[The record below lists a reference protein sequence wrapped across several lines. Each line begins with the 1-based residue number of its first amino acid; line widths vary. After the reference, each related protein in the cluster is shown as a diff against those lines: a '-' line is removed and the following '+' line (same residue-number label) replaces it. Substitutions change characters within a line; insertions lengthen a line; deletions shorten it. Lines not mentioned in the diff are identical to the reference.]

1 MNNLSYWIKC
11 LGIAI
16 SGAIVFSGSSLIA
29 QTNIDPTKIQV
40 SDTNCSQ
47 VILGKDGT
55 QWVCL
60 CNGQMTDCPCP
71 KP

>member
-1 MNNLSYWIKC
+1 MNNLRYWIKG

-16 SGAIVFSGSSLIA
+16 GGAIVFSGNSLIA
-29 QTNIDPTKIQV
+29 QRNIEPTKIQV

-47 VILGKDGT
+47 VISGKDGT
-55 QWVCL
+55 QWACL
-60 CNGQMTDCPCP
+60 CKGEITDCPCP